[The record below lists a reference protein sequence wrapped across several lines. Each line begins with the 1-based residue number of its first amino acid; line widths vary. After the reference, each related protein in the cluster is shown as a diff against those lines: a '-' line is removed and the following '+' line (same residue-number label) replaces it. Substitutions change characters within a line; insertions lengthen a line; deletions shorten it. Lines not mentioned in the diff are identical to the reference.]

1 MDMTS
6 LNLSP
11 DQLSFPGLGL
21 NAITVSSTA
30 FTIFGINIAWY
41 GIIIACGMMLAIVFG
56 LSQVKKFGIS
66 PDRATDV
73 ILAGIIGGIIGARAY
88 YVLMNLD
95 YYSKDWKSIFMTR
108 NGCLAI
114 YGGIIGALLAGLV
127 ACRIRKVKVLPMFDV
142 AAMGFFIGQS
152 IGRWGNF
159 FNHEAFGKNTD
170 LPWGMTSGRIQ
181 SWITENA
188 GTSKILEGLTAERA
202 VHPCFLYESVW
213 CLLGFIILFLV
224 SRKRK
229 FDGQIFLLYI
239 FWYGLGRTFIEGLR
253 TDSLMLGNIR
263 VSQALACISSIVALI
278 LLFAVG
284 SKVKRMGEDYVFYK
298 DTEES
303 KALIAADEDAA
314 AKGSEETAAKGER
327 APEGCAELD
336 RKAPCNEKSEESTIP
351 LEDDTETKEES
362 DPEKSET

>member
-41 GIIIACGMMLAIVFG
+41 GVIIACGMMLAIVFG

-73 ILAGIIGGIIGARAY
+73 ILAGIIGARAY

-108 NGCLAI
+108 NGGLAI
-114 YGGIIGALLAGLV
+114 YGGIIGALLVGLI

-142 AAMGFFIGQS
+142 AAMGFFIGQC

-159 FNHEAFGKNTD
+159 FNHEAFGTNTD

-188 GTSKILEGLTAERA
+188 GTSKILEGLTPERA
-202 VHPCFLYESVW
+202 VHPCFLYESIW

-229 FDGQIFLLYI
+229 YDGQLLLLYI

-263 VSQALACISSIVALI
+263 ISQALACISSIIALI
-278 LLFAVG
+278 LLFVIG

-303 KALIAADEDAA
+303 KALLAADAA
-314 AKGSEETAAKGER
+314 AKASEAKSTTSSEEPAKDNA
-327 APEGCAELD
+327 APEESAAPIEGLEDAEEN
-336 RKAPCNEKSEESTIP
+336 KETTEKSE
-351 LEDDTETKEES
+351 
-362 DPEKSET
+362 

>member
-11 DQLSFPGLGL
+11 DQIAFPGLGL
-21 NAITVSSTA
+21 KAINVSSTA
-30 FTIFGINIAWY
+30 FTVFGISIAWY

-108 NGCLAI
+108 NGGLAI
-114 YGGIIGALLAGLV
+114 YGGIIGALIVGFIT
-127 ACRIRKVKVLPMFDV
+127 CRIRKVKVLPMFDV

-159 FNHEAFGKNTD
+159 FNHEAFGTNTD

-188 GTSKILEGLTAERA
+188 GTSKILEGLTPERA
-202 VHPCFLYESVW
+202 VHPCFLYESIW

-229 FDGQIFLLYI
+229 YDGQILLLYI

-263 VSQALACISSIVALI
+263 ISQALACISSIAALI

-284 SKVKRMGEDYVFYK
+284 SKVKRMGSDYVFYK

-303 KALIAADEDAA
+303 RALLAADAA
-314 AKGSEETAAKGER
+314 AKTSEAKSTTSSEETAKDNA
-327 APEGCAELD
+327 APEESAAPIEGLEDAEEN
-336 RKAPCNEKSEESTIP
+336 KETTEKSE
-351 LEDDTETKEES
+351 
-362 DPEKSET
+362 

>member
-11 DQLSFPGLGL
+11 DQLSFPGLGI
-21 NAITVSSTA
+21 NAINVSSTA
-30 FTIFGINIAWY
+30 FTIFGISIAWY
-41 GIIIACGMMLAIVFG
+41 GVIIACGMMLAIAFG

-73 ILAGIIGGIIGARAY
+73 ILVGIIGGIIGARAY

-108 NGCLAI
+108 NGGLAI
-114 YGGIIGALLAGLV
+114 YGGIIGALLAGLI

-159 FNHEAFGKNTD
+159 FNHEAFGTNTD

-188 GTSKILEGLTAERA
+188 GTSRILEGMTPERA
-202 VHPCFLYESVW
+202 VHPCFLYESIW

-229 FDGQIFLLYI
+229 YDGQLLLLYI

-263 VSQALACISSIVALI
+263 ISQALACISSIIALI
-278 LLFAVG
+278 LLFAIG
-284 SKVKRMGEDYVFYK
+284 SKVKRMGEDFDFYK

-303 KALIAADEDAA
+303 KALIAADEAA
-314 AKGSEETAAKGER
+314 AKAKDSAKESENSPA
-327 APEGCAELD
+327 
-336 RKAPCNEKSEESTIP
+336 EESTIP
-351 LEDDTETKEES
+351 LEDEEATKEES
-362 DPEKSET
+362 APEESEKQSEA